1 MGELRDKM
9 DRDMMLKNLSDRTRK
24 TYLCCVRD
32 FVRFH
37 RRDPKELGDE
47 QIKAFLHH
55 LIVEKKVSQ
64 STVSQAYSALKFFY
78 VVTLEREWN
87 ETGIPRGRRTY
98 KLAGSAFQAGG
109 GSDSRC
115 HGQPEVPYDFR
126 DDLFGGVAYSRG
138 DRSGS
143 HRYRLAAHD
152 DPGTPGQGP
161 KGPLHAAFPAQPGAV
176 VALLAPGATARVCV
190 LRSRQKSRNR
200 SIQHSAPIPP
210 FDGQGGDRQEGF
222 DPHVA
227 SQFCDPPAGS
237 RLRHLAHPEAVGPP
251 QPVDDGDLPA
261 CAARQFGTN
270 RQPTGGSRQ
279 QMPRTRLIVCR
290 HGYPSRGGR
299 HFSGLRPGVSAAAR
313 PSDAGSP
320 LSGHAGH

>member
-24 TYLCCVRD
+24 TYLYCVRD

-98 KLAGSAFQAGG
+98 KLPVVLSKQ
-109 GSDSRC
+109 
-115 HGQPEVPYDFR
+115 EVEAILGATVSLKYRTIFAT
-126 DDLFGGVAYSRG
+126 DLFGGVAYSRG

-161 KGPLHAAFPAQPGAV
+161 KGPLHAAFPPQPGAV

-200 SIQHSAPIPP
+200 SIQHSAPVSP

-299 HFSGLRPGVSAAAR
+299 HFSGLRPGVPAAAR